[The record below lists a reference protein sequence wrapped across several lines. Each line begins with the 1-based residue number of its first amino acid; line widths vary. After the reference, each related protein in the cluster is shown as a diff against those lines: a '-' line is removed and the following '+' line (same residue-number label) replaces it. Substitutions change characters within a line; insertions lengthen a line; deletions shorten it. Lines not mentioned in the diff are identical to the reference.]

1 MRQNNGIRLAT
12 TVPQTNDWV
21 AVGTIGFI
29 QKSRIVGVSRV
40 KSAPIR
46 RLIQATPTASIV
58 VLTGGERRQTAVL
71 LDSGHV
77 IITAL
82 SLSEWQALLKA
93 DESVK
98 GKNQ

>member
-1 MRQNNGIRLAT
+1 MTQNNGFGLAT
-12 TVPQTNDWV
+12 AVPQMSEWV
-21 AVGTIGFI
+21 AVGVNGFI

-40 KSAPIR
+40 QSAPIR
-46 RLIQATPTASIV
+46 RLIQATPPASIV

-82 SLSEWQALLKA
+82 SLSEWQALLQE
-93 DESVK
+93 D
-98 GKNQ
+98 